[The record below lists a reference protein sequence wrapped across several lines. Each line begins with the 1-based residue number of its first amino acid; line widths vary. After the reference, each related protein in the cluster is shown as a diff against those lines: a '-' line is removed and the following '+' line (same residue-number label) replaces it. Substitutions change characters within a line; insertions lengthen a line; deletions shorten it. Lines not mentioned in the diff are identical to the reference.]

1 MNILAADDERMAL
14 ESLIAAI
21 EVAAPEASVQGF
33 RKSGEAL
40 EYARE
45 NHCDVAFLDIEMR
58 GMNGLELAKNL
69 KEIQPDINVIFV
81 TGYSQYMGEAFEQ
94 HVSGY
99 VLKPVD
105 AERVTKE
112 LRNLRFPVEEKE
124 KEHRIQAQTFGNF
137 EMFGDGTP
145 LKFRYSKSKEILAYL
160 IDRRGAAVTT
170 QEICAVL
177 WEDEAVTMSMKSQ
190 VRNCITDLRRTFAEY
205 GCEEIVIRKGRDL
218 AVDVDRFECDLYDFL
233 RMDVSAI
240 NSYRGEYMTQYSW
253 AEMTLGSL
261 STMAG

>member
-1 MNILAADDERMAL
+1 MNILATDDERMAL

-21 EVAAPEASVQGF
+21 EVAAPDAEIQGF
-33 RKSGEAL
+33 RKSREAL

-69 KEIQPDINVIFV
+69 KELQPDINVIFV

-105 AERVTKE
+105 AERVKRE
-112 LRNLRFPVEEKE
+112 MENLRFPVNEKE
-124 KEHRIQAQTFGNF
+124 KGHRIQAQTFGNF
-137 EMFGDGTP
+137 EVFGDGVP
-145 LKFRYSKSKEILAYL
+145 LKFRYSKTKEILAYL
-160 IDRRGAAVTT
+160 IDRRGAAVNT

-177 WEDEAVTMSMKSQ
+177 WEDAPVTMSMKSQ
-190 VRNCITDLRRTFAEY
+190 VRNCITDLKRTLAEY

-218 AVDVDRFECDLYDFL
+218 AVDVDLFACDLYDFL
-233 RMDVSAI
+233 RMDVATI
-240 NSYRGEYMTQYSW
+240 NSYRGEYMTQYYW

-261 STMAG
+261 NSMAG

>member
-14 ESLIAAI
+14 ESLVAAI
-21 EVAAPEASVQGF
+21 EEAAPDAAVQGF
-33 RKSGEAL
+33 RKSREAL
-40 EYARE
+40 EYAQE

-69 KEIQPDINVIFV
+69 KELQPDINVVFV

-105 AERVTKE
+105 AERVKKE
-112 LRNLRFPVEEKE
+112 LVNLRYPVEEKE
-124 KEHRIQAQTFGNF
+124 KQHRIQAQTFGNF
-137 EMFGDGTP
+137 EVFGDGTP
-145 LKFRYSKSKEILAYL
+145 LKFRYSRTKEILAYL
-160 IDRRGAAVTT
+160 IDRCGAAVNT

-177 WEDEAVTMSMKSQ
+177 WEDAPVTMSMKSQ
-190 VRNCITDLRRTFAEY
+190 VRNCITDLKRTLAEY
-205 GCEEIVIRKGRDL
+205 GSEEIVIRRGRNL
-218 AVDVDRFECDLYDFL
+218 AVDVDRFDCDLYNFL

-261 STMAG
+261 NSMKE